1 MGFFIKIGAMTFMN
15 TTNPLLLALKEK
27 GCTVEETL
35 AETLMGYEK
44 LYERLLKK
52 KLPVLQCVDK
62 MAAALTAGDATACF
76 EAGHEIKGVYASL
89 GMKPLLAICS
99 EIVET
104 TRKGEFTGV
113 AEKLPALKALHD

>member
-1 MGFFIKIGAMTFMN
+1 MS

-35 AETLMGYEK
+35 AETLMGNEK
-44 LYERLLKK
+44 LYEKLLR
-52 KLPVLQCVDK
+52 KLPNMQCIDK
-62 MAAALTAGDATACF
+62 MTAALAAGDAAACF
-76 EAGHEIKGVYASL
+76 EAGHEIKGVYASPGL
-89 GMKPLLAICS
+89 KPLLTICS

-113 AEKLPALKALHD
+113 AEKLPALKTLHDEILEIIAKN

>member
-1 MGFFIKIGAMTFMN
+1 MS
-15 TTNPLLLALKEK
+15 TTNPLLVALKEK

-35 AETLMGYEK
+35 AETLMGNEK
-44 LYERLLKK
+44 LYERLLR
-52 KLPVLQCVDK
+52 KLPNMQCVDK
-62 MAAALTAGDATACF
+62 MAAALAAGDATACF

-89 GMKPLLAICS
+89 GLKPLLTICS

-113 AEKLPALKALHD
+113 AEKLPALKALHDEILEIIAKN

>member
-1 MGFFIKIGAMTFMN
+1 MS
-15 TTNPLLLALKEK
+15 TTNPLLVALKEK

-35 AETLMGYEK
+35 AETLMGNEK
-44 LYERLLKK
+44 LYERLLR
-52 KLPVLQCVDK
+52 KLPNMQCVDK
-62 MAAALTAGDATACF
+62 MDAAACF

-89 GMKPLLAICS
+89 GLKPLLTICS

-113 AEKLPALKALHD
+113 AEKLPALKALHDEILEIIAKY

>member
-1 MGFFIKIGAMTFMN
+1 MSI
-15 TTNPLLLALKEK
+15 TNPLLVALKEK

-35 AETLMGYEK
+35 AETLMGNEK
-44 LYERLLKK
+44 LYERLLR
-52 KLPVLQCVDK
+52 KLPNMQCVDK
-62 MAAALTAGDATACF
+62 MAAGDATACF

-89 GMKPLLAICS
+89 GLKPLLTICS

-113 AEKLPALKALHD
+113 AEKLPALKALHDEILEIIAKY

>member
-1 MGFFIKIGAMTFMN
+1 MS

-35 AETLMGYEK
+35 AETLMGNEK

-62 MAAALTAGDATACF
+62 MAAALAAGDAAACF

-89 GMKPLLAICS
+89 GMKPLLTLCS

-104 TRKGEFTGV
+104 TRKGELTGV
-113 AEKLPALKALHD
+113 DAKLPVLKALHDEFMEIIAKY